1 MATSPALG
9 HDTARETVRPVTAAE
24 PVEPGRRPAH
34 PREGVPDLHRRYGNR
49 RVQGMI
55 QAKLDVGAV
64 DDPLERAADRMALQV
79 TGASLRRAP
88 AATGSVSVPGGGD
101 AGPGVAQAVGRMRGR
116 GRPVPEGIRRRMESA
131 TGADLGGVRV
141 HVGHEPDRLND
152 TLGARAFTVGADVF
166 VRRSEY
172 TPGTATGDALL
183 AHELVHTVQQGAAGP
198 RLSHQDA
205 EHLHTGRSDVG
216 HAAGAGATSATATPI
231 AQRAPNP
238 APAPKEVEGL
248 EKELSKAS
256 FAAAS
261 AESQAGH
268 LLASKALV
276 WQYGK
281 SPRTDEQAEVGG
293 GAKYLHHRKVEWE
306 QELDDRASFVPS
318 VPGETRDDVQPAW
331 EHFQKEMDAREA
343 AGENRPPWFLDP
355 ALGYSSVTPA
365 WHPDNVLFMTQA
377 GNAVKHPDQGDPQQK
392 LGSTYARDTMFTQYS
407 AATQNEHVTLY
418 TLQDPSVVTGS
429 FLQVNGTGFYWIFRI
444 DNTWTLADGRFVVLA
459 TAFDVPG
466 PPGVPQGSQVQ
477 LTESTGGLAFFALGG
492 AYLGVALTTH
502 VECDTESY
510 YLAAVRPVLA
520 VGGTADRNRGTP
532 PALDVTMTNTVRGR
546 YQDPQAEQSY
556 EHTLGPWR
564 NRLNIG
570 DLGWDIAVEAY
581 RRLGGDSIFTEAPH
595 PDRDRAK
602 YSPDIQPPAAVDL
615 ANYRWYTEAQNDNP
629 DRFVG
634 GRSNSTLNYM
644 QTSSWLFQNGRLT
657 RDECL
662 DLMAFVIAD
671 MVVSGEHSMQERMTT
686 VLMVAPWSPPW
697 DGAADLLINTA
708 TATLTAWLRLIET
721 GTLEDMLHETERSL
735 ADQLQRKIWD
745 RDLTLIRMLV
755 VLGQQL
761 KKNGA

>member
-9 HDTARETVRPVTAAE
+9 HDTVREPVRPATAAE
-24 PVEPGRRPAH
+24 AVERERRPAH
-34 PREGVPDLHRRYGNR
+34 PREGLLDLHRRYGNR

-256 FAAAS
+256 FADSS

-331 EHFQKEMDAREA
+331 EHFQKEMDTRQA

-355 ALGYSSVTPA
+355 ALGYSAAGA
-365 WHPDNVLFMTQA
+365 WQPNNQLFMTQA
-377 GNAVKHPDQGDPQQK
+377 GTAVQYPNPRDPQQK

-407 AATQNEHVTLY
+407 AATHNERVTLG

-429 FLQVNGTGFYWIFRI
+429 FLQVSGTGFYWILRI
-444 DNTWTLADGRFVVLA
+444 DNTWTQPDGLFVVLA
-459 TAFDVPG
+459 TAFDGPG
-466 PPGVPQGSQVQ
+466 PLGVAEGGQVH
-477 LTESTGGLAFFALGG
+477 LTGAAGGLAFYALDGTYMG
-492 AYLGVALTTH
+492 IAATPH
-502 VECDTESY
+502 VECDTEAY
-510 YLAAVRPVLA
+510 YLAAVRPGLA
-520 VGGTADRNRGTP
+520 VGKLDRNRGTP
-532 PALDVTMTNTVRGR
+532 TALDETMANTVRGR
-546 YQDPQAEQSY
+546 YQDPDAGQNY

-564 NRLNIG
+564 NRLNVE
-570 DLGWDIAVEAY
+570 DLGWNITVEAY

-595 PDRDRAK
+595 PTRNRAN
-602 YSPDIQPPAAVDL
+602 YSPDIQPPDAVDL
-615 ANYRWYTEAQNDNP
+615 GNHWWYTEAQNDNP
-629 DRFVG
+629 ERFVG

-644 QTSSWLFQNGRLT
+644 QTSSWLFQNDCLT

-671 MVVSGEHSMQERMTT
+671 MVVSGEHSMQECMTT

-697 DGAADLLINTA
+697 DGAAGLLINTA
-708 TATLTAWLRLIET
+708 TATLTAWMQLIEA
-721 GTLEDMLHETERSL
+721 GTLQAMFDETKQSL
-735 ADQLQRKIWD
+735 ADQLERKIWE

-755 VLGQQL
+755 VLGKQL
-761 KKNGA
+761 EKNGAT